1 MIVKEL
7 EPQTFSDSLRRAG
20 HEAESQLAHYLKRA
34 FEDDPYKFVFNNL
47 RIQRRDETA
56 QLDHLI
62 LHRCGLIVV
71 ESKSVAGEVA
81 VNEHGEWTRWWNRQ
95 GRGMPS
101 PVLQARRQLDLLGAL
116 MQKHET
122 ELMEKGFLGLRQRT
136 LSGMRRDVL
145 VAISDGGRITRK
157 LDVPEVVK
165 ADQVPDRIRETVEQ
179 ARKQGNFYFTDTE
192 LHRVRDFLLSRHV
205 PTTAPTQS
213 QTADAADMPLSPT
226 TREAVG
232 NPALGRTPDAP
243 AAPRADATAPASESQ
258 EPPRCRHCQ
267 STDISIEYA
276 HSYYI
281 KCARCGGNTPIKVSC
296 NECDAPARL
305 RKKGAEFRVVCAAGH
320 ERLYHT
326 NRV

>member
-47 RIQRRDETA
+47 RIRRRDETA

-101 PVLQARRQLDLLGAL
+101 PVLQARRQLELLGAL
-116 MQKHET
+116 MQEHET

-157 LDVPEVVK
+157 LEVAEVVK
-165 ADQVPDRIRETVEQ
+165 ADQVPDRIRDTVEQ
-179 ARKQGNFYFTDTE
+179 ARKQGGFHFTDTE
-192 LHRVRDFLLSRHV
+192 LQRLRDFLLSRHV
-205 PTTAPTQS
+205 PITTSAEPQTSDAVDVPPS
-213 QTADAADMPLSPT
+213 QTM
-226 TREAVG
+226 REAVG
-232 NPALGRTPDAP
+232 NPAPGRTKESQ
-243 AAPRADATAPASESQ
+243 AAPRADASVPASESQ
-258 EPPRCRHCQ
+258 EPPRCRQCL
-267 STDISIEYA
+267 STDVSIEYGRN
-276 HSYYI
+276 YYI
-281 KCARCGGNTPIKVSC
+281 KCAQCGGNTPIKVSC
-296 NECDAPARL
+296 NECVAPARL
-305 RKKGAEFRVVCAAGH
+305 RKKGAEFRVVCDAGH